1 MFIVCYNEDINDIS
15 VTLTVQGQVFF
26 FFLLLFCLFQIRCVY
41 WICPGLPVV
50 LRRVWTGEP
59 PLSLF
64 LDLSVEEVFALI
76 ELRMVGKGLTFLIF
90 YFFFRMETFFI
101 TNRKRTI
108 IIIFFPLKTFQSTLS
123 QGLHILIGFHLK
135 KKKKHLLCNW
145 VVCFLFGIY
154 LVETQREKKMRPKV
168 LRSYILV
175 EKETHFISF
184 HFICY
189 QPM

>member
-1 MFIVCYNEDINDIS
+1 MNQCIMLRESHKHCLCKRNILYLKNVFTNVQVMRSNSTVRKNCLLY
-15 VTLTVQGQVFF
+15 VTMKILMIFLWPWLFKVRF

-101 TNRKRTI
+101 TNR
-108 IIIFFPLKTFQSTLS
+108 
-123 QGLHILIGFHLK
+123 
-135 KKKKHLLCNW
+135 
-145 VVCFLFGIY
+145 
-154 LVETQREKKMRPKV
+154 
-168 LRSYILV
+168 
-175 EKETHFISF
+175 
-184 HFICY
+184 
-189 QPM
+189 

>member
-1 MFIVCYNEDINDIS
+1 MNQCIMLRESHKHCLCKRNILYLKNVFTNVQVMRSNSTVRKNCLLY
-15 VTLTVQGQVFF
+15 VTMKILMIFLWPWLFKVRFFF

-101 TNRKRTI
+101 TNR
-108 IIIFFPLKTFQSTLS
+108 
-123 QGLHILIGFHLK
+123 
-135 KKKKHLLCNW
+135 
-145 VVCFLFGIY
+145 
-154 LVETQREKKMRPKV
+154 
-168 LRSYILV
+168 
-175 EKETHFISF
+175 
-184 HFICY
+184 
-189 QPM
+189 

>member
-1 MFIVCYNEDINDIS
+1 MNQCIMLRESHKHCLCKRNILYLKNVFTNVQVMRSNSTVSKKLFIVCYNEDINDIS

-101 TNRKRTI
+101 TNR
-108 IIIFFPLKTFQSTLS
+108 
-123 QGLHILIGFHLK
+123 
-135 KKKKHLLCNW
+135 
-145 VVCFLFGIY
+145 
-154 LVETQREKKMRPKV
+154 
-168 LRSYILV
+168 
-175 EKETHFISF
+175 
-184 HFICY
+184 
-189 QPM
+189 